1 MTSFLDRLDA
11 LAAKATP
18 GPYRWGWRNDPITP
32 GSIYVDDPNGP
43 AVAMCPRYGKKSF
56 VHDAEYIVALLNA
69 APALTRALRAA
80 KEYRWCPGP
89 KSCADLDAAMA
100 DLEKLK

>member
-1 MTSFLDRLDA
+1 MTDFLDRLDA

-18 GPYRWGWRNDPITP
+18 GPFHCGPTGEYVWAGAAETFVANCINDESTMAQNMANAAYIT
-32 GSIYVDDPNGP
+32 
-43 AVAMCPRYGKKSF
+43 AF
-56 VHDAEYIVALLNA
+56 LNA

-80 KEYRWCPGP
+80 KDRRKYVTAQEVFVWTEFD
-89 KSCADLDAAMA
+89 SALA